1 MELAQR
7 LLSTRRGSTI
17 LGILAAALAGILLL
31 VYISQYR
38 NSVSSSNK
46 AVQVVVAKAL
56 IPKGTPGDV
65 VRTQGL
71 FQTTSVA
78 RDQLRDGAFV
88 DVSGLTGRVATADI
102 FPGQQLTGAEFSVAT
117 STTISTKLSGDLRA
131 VSVPVDSARGLVGQV
146 EAGDHVDVLASWTP
160 QNSPNGP
167 VVREIMHNALVLRG
181 PGAPTGGGLT
191 SAGASNIVLRAKAH
205 EAAQFAWASDN
216 GRVWVVL
223 RPSANA
229 SNPKPP
235 FITSDTLLRGAK

>member
-38 NSVSSSNK
+38 SSVTSSNK
-46 AVQVVVAKAL
+46 AVQVIVAKAL
-56 IPKGTPGDV
+56 IPKGTPGEV
-65 VRTQGL
+65 VRQNVL
-71 FQTTSVA
+71 FQATSVA

-88 DVSGLTGRVATADI
+88 DVSSLTGRVATTDI
-102 FPGQQLTGAEFSVAT
+102 FPGQQLTGAEFAT
-117 STTISTKLSGDLRA
+117 ATATTVSTKLSGDLRA
-131 VSVPVDSARGLVGQV
+131 VSVPVDAAHGLVGQV

-160 QNSPNGP
+160 PNRASGP
-167 VVREIMHNALVLRG
+167 VVREIMHNSLVLRG
-181 PGAPTGGGLT
+181 PGTTGRGLGGG
-191 SAGASNIVLRAKAH
+191 GSNIVLRATSH

-216 GRVWVVL
+216 GRVWIML

-229 SNPKPP
+229 TNPRPP
-235 FITSDTLLRGAK
+235 YVTSDTLLRGAR